1 MFHLYIVFAERRD
14 ELLAHC
20 KKQGIEAK
28 VHYPVPLYLQ
38 EGLRPYGY
46 KKGDFPVTD
55 RQADTMISFPAHEHL
70 TEEQLAYIVQTVE
83 EFYGA

>member
-1 MFHLYIVFAERRD
+1 VFHLYIVFAERRD

-20 KKQGIEAK
+20 KKRGIEAK

-70 TEEQLAYIVQTVE
+70 VEEQLAYIVQTVE